1 MKKNQNRMS
10 FLIGAFYLLSVFFV
24 ACSSSEQREVYIP
37 LDYSEETAVSY
48 EMEKIRIISNSDLY
62 KGMWL
67 SMLLKE
73 KLADNE
79 KVRNLYD
86 ELCEKCVQY
95 FNESKTEKRYFDCLY
110 AFKNL
115 SAVGYP
121 SEKKLSVSES
131 ELKKLCFSSMPGT
144 SVPSVKNASMKEM
157 IKGTVTVFVDKGI
170 KVQRGMGYVDAVLGS
185 GFFISKNGYIIT
197 NHHVIK
203 DMVDKR
209 YEGYSRLYIKLAED
223 PDTRIPAKVVGYD
236 ATIDLALLKTE
247 VDAPYVFALGSSSD
261 LSVGDKV
268 FAMGSPL
275 GLENTITSGII
286 SSTDRQLF
294 TAGTVFQID
303 AAVNSG
309 NSGGPLVDSEGKVQ
323 AVVFAGVPNY
333 QGLNFA
339 IPVEYLKNELPY
351 LFEGGE
357 REHPWIEAF
366 GRTKKIPGSGTK
378 AEGVTVHYVIPGGCA
393 YMAGLEENDTVVS
406 VEGVRVNTLAA
417 LHKELMKQRCSTIIS
432 LVVKKTSGLEKTVKV
447 YLSKRGANPGFEVY
461 KRDSIENAFYP
472 IIGMKL
478 VPASSIHKNQFIIEK
493 VLKASGAD
501 EAGFSENDPV
511 EIKKLE
517 FNADKTVILIQVFAK
532 KRKKGFM
539 DINLGLS
546 APLDSP
552 YYF

>member
-1 MKKNQNRMS
+1 MKNKNIIR
-10 FLIGAFYLLSVFFV
+10 FLLKAFCLLSIIFV
-24 ACSSSEQREVYIP
+24 SCSSADQKEVYIP
-37 LDYSEETAVSY
+37 VDYSEETAVSY
-48 EMEKIRIISNSDLY
+48 EINKIRTISNTDLY
-62 KGMWL
+62 KGLWL
-67 SMLLKE
+67 SFLLKE
-73 KLADNE
+73 KLPENE
-79 KVRNLYD
+79 KAKSLYD
-86 ELCEKCVQY
+86 ELCENCVQY
-95 FNESKTEKRYFDCLY
+95 FNESKIEKKYFDCLY
-110 AFKNL
+110 TFKNL
-115 SAVGYP
+115 SATGYP
-121 SEKKLSVSES
+121 AEKKLSLSES
-131 ELKKLCFSSMPGT
+131 ELKKLCFASLPGSSEA
-144 SVPSVKNASMKEM
+144 SVKNASMKEM

-170 KVQRGMGYVDAVLGS
+170 KVQHGMGYADAVLGS

-197 NHHVIK
+197 NHHVIE
-203 DMVDKR
+203 DMVNKR

-223 PDTRIPAKVVGYD
+223 PETRIPAKVIGYD
-236 ATIDLALLKTE
+236 STIDLALLKTE

-294 TAGTVFQID
+294 SAGTVFQID

-309 NSGGPLVDSEGKVQ
+309 NSGGPLVDSAGRVQ

-339 IPVEYLKNELPY
+339 IPVEYLKNELPH

-366 GRTKKIPGSGTK
+366 GRTKKNPGSGTK
-378 AEGVTVHYVIPGGCA
+378 AEGVIVNYVIPGGNA
-393 YMAGLEENDTVVS
+393 YLSGIEENDTIIC
-406 VEGVRVNTLAA
+406 VEGVHVNTLTA
-417 LHKELMKQRCSTIIS
+417 LHKELMKYRCRTIIS
-432 LVVKKTSGLEKTVKV
+432 VTVKKQSGQEKTVKV
-447 YLSKRGANPGFEVY
+447 YLSKRSENPGYEVY
-461 KRDSIENAFYP
+461 RRDSIENALYP
-472 IIGMKL
+472 ILGMKL
-478 VPASSIHKNQFIIEK
+478 VTASSVYKNQYTIEK

-501 EAGFSENDPV
+501 ETGFSENDPI
-511 EIKKLE
+511 EIKKIE
-517 FNADKTVILIQVFAK
+517 FNADRSVIIIQVYAK